1 MVNCGAIANAA
12 VLKNC
17 AVVCCDEGRLGFDET
32 FGRCVPKPA
41 KALKFVTC
49 VTAKG
54 SPDCNVPT
62 PASSNPAKIL
72 LVQPLVANRFP
83 LPKGSSYVMLV
94 TKTFGI
100 SPFETSRSSFRLKL
114 SATGKFAIGPVR
126 IEASNTVEASSM
138 SLDLV

>member
-62 PASSNPAKIL
+62 PASSNPAKTL
-72 LVQPLVANRFP
+72 LVQPVANDAP
-83 LPKGSSYVMLV
+83 WLGL
-94 TKTFGI
+94 
-100 SPFETSRSSFRLKL
+100 L
-114 SATGKFAIGPVR
+114 AAFAIIYVSVGALTFQYV
-126 IEASNTVEASSM
+126 VE
-138 SLDLV
+138 D